1 MINQVKISRTEAYSL
16 LSENDVNLLNKK
28 LNEIAEYVY
37 QNYGS
42 CQSFDL
48 QFFYDKE
55 TNEIF
60 LEVVSHDNK
69 VLYRFVFKIDG
80 RGRKAIGVTKKY
92 SVSLPK
98 NYYHA
103 FDFYLYKND
112 IKASEFLRKLICDFV
127 DKKGLLQ
134 KYELEGGDKK

>member
-1 MINQVKISRTEAYSL
+1 MINQEKISRTEAYSL
-16 LSENDVNLLNKK
+16 LNENDINLLNDK

-37 QNYGS
+37 KTYGT
-42 CQSFDL
+42 CQSFDV
-48 QFFYDKE
+48 QFYFDKD
-55 TNEIF
+55 TNDIYLEI
-60 LEVVSHDNK
+60 VSDENK
-69 VLYRFVFKIDG
+69 VLYRFVFKVDG

-92 SVSLPK
+92 SITLPK

-112 IKASEFLRKLICDFV
+112 IKASEFLRELICEYV

-134 KYELEGGDKK
+134 KYMKEGDI